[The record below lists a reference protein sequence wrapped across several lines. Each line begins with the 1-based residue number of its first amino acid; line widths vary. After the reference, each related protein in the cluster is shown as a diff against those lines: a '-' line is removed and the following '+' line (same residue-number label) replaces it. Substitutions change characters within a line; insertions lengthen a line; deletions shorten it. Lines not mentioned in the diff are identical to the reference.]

1 MNKKKI
7 AVLAMAVCGI
17 TAAGLIAL
25 PGAVADHV
33 PTATIVKV
41 EKVEH
46 TDCVSLSGTVT
57 KNARE
62 DTYSVQVYVP
72 EQDIS
77 KVFVGQS
84 AEITGDAF
92 PGVVYPGEVS
102 EISDYAAKVQSGTV
116 QKTAVEVTV
125 DIIGPGESLKQGYTA
140 QVKLLTSEPGIMT
153 IVPYEAVDQDDNGEF
168 VYILKDG
175 KAYKRYIE
183 TGEELSDGVEL
194 KTVLA
199 ENERIITAGELTGS
213 GVPVKLT
220 GND

>member
-1 MNKKKI
+1 MNNKKT
-7 AVLAMAVCGI
+7 AVLAMVVCGI
-17 TAAGLIAL
+17 TAAGLMAL

-46 TDCVSLSGTVT
+46 TDCVSLSGTVMRNVLENT
-57 KNARE
+57 F
-62 DTYSVQVYVP
+62 SVQIYVP

-77 KVFVGQS
+77 KVVLGQS

-92 PGVVYPGEVS
+92 PGVTYLGEVS
-102 EISDYAAKVQSGTV
+102 KISDIATKVQSGTV

-125 DIIGPGESLKQGYTA
+125 KINEPGESLKQGYTA
-140 QVKLLTSEPGIMT
+140 QVKLMTSEPDVMT
-153 IVPYEAVDQDDNGEF
+153 IVPYEAVDQDDVGEF
-168 VYILKDG
+168 VYILTDG

-183 TGEELSDGVEL
+183 TGEELSAGVEL

-199 ENERIITAGELTGS
+199 ENERIITVDELSAS

-220 GND
+220 DND